1 MSDWFYTLVRVV
13 GTPAFWVSASPI
25 VLHPERAR
33 RDGAFIVAATHF
45 SPYDVAILVKDT
57 PRHLDFVSIVEV
69 FVKRWLIWFFTNM
82 NAIPVDRSKVD
93 TAATRRILDRL
104 LKGRAVAMFPEGRIV
119 NEAQSVL
126 NGGKIRP
133 GVFGFA
139 RAANCPVIPCVIL
152 GTGAYSNPK
161 SWAPLRKTVYA
172 ITYGE
177 PLFPDES
184 WDDVPTAEKILR
196 DAYAKL
202 HAELLAALGDRKFV

>member
-13 GTPAFWVSASPI
+13 GTPAFLVSASPI
-25 VLHPERAR
+25 VLHKERTR
-33 RDGAFIVAATHF
+33 RKGAFIVAATHF
-45 SPYDVAILVKDT
+45 SPYDVAILIKDT

-69 FVKRWLIWFFTNM
+69 FVKRWVRIFFTNM
-82 NAIPVDRSKVD
+82 NVIPIDRSKVD
-93 TAATRRILDRL
+93 TAASRRILDRL

-119 NEAQSVL
+119 TDEQSVL

-152 GTGAYSNPK
+152 GTRAYSSHK
-161 SWAPLRKTVYA
+161 SWAPLRKTNYA
-172 ITYGE
+172 ISYGE
-177 PLFPDES
+177 PLFPDDS

-202 HAELLAALGDRKFV
+202 HAELIDALGDRKFV